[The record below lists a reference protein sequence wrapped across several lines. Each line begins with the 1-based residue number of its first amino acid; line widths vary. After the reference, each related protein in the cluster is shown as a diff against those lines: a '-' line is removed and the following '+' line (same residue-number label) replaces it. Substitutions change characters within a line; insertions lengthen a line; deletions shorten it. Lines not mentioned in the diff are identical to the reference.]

1 MAPREKQRIDPQ
13 RLQIIRPDTSLHLYP
28 RKKNCFNLFMME
40 REDSRCMLLEKGE
53 QEVGADFGGMKRS
66 QELENSGTID
76 PHCRTT

>member
-1 MAPREKQRIDPQ
+1 
-13 RLQIIRPDTSLHLYP
+13 
-28 RKKNCFNLFMME
+28 MME
-40 REDSRCMLLEKGE
+40 REDSRCMLLKKGE